1 MGFHRK
7 FGPGANPTSRWFSL
21 LAKAASL
28 TCFEDW
34 HDLATQDGTFGDSQR
49 HDPIPGNEPIQRI
62 IHRWGIVGN
71 SRHGIASDA
80 VTTDEFEVW
89 FDKGVTDGLP
99 VVPPT
104 RERVERMLSGTRR
117 SPGELLGEMPPN
129 YGRLTIEKA
138 AINAVLAGCRPEYLP
153 VVIAASECAMGS
165 RHRRISRRRSS
176 SSTDRFG
183 GASASTAGSESSAP
197 ATARTR
203 RSAARCGS

>member
-1 MGFHRK
+1 MVT
-7 FGPGANPTSRWFSL
+7 ASVTNPIL
-21 LAKAASL
+21 
-28 TCFEDW
+28 
-34 HDLATQDGTFGDSQR
+34 
-49 HDPIPGNEPIQRI
+49 GNGPIQRI
-62 IHRWGIVGN
+62 IRTWGIVGN
-71 SRHGIASDA
+71 SRRELASDA

-153 VVIAASECAMGS
+153 VVIAASECACDPAFNLHGVS
-165 RHRRISRRRSS
+165 TSTHFSAPLIVVNGPIRGRIGLNS
-176 SSTDRFG
+176 
-183 GASASTAGSESSAP
+183 GSESSAP

-203 RSAARCGS
+203 RRPCAAAVDDQRRARSARRDLDVHVRPSRTLHVLHR

>member
-1 MGFHRK
+1 MAPLVTASVTNPILGN
-7 FGPGANPTSRWFSL
+7 GPI
-21 LAKAASL
+21 
-28 TCFEDW
+28 
-34 HDLATQDGTFGDSQR
+34 Q
-49 HDPIPGNEPIQRI
+49 QRI
-62 IHRWGIVGN
+62 IRTWGIVGN
-71 SRHGIASDA
+71 SRRELASDA

-153 VVIAASECAMGS
+153 VVIAASECACDPAFNLHGV
-165 RHRRISRRRSS
+165 
-176 SSTDRFG
+176 STPTHF
-183 GASASTAGSESSAP
+183 SASLIVVNGPIRGRIGLNSGFGVFGP

-203 RSAARCGS
+203 RSAVRCGC